1 MDRLFSFGM
10 LVLIALMASPSVK
23 PAKASWRSSYDTPTS
38 GYCASA
44 PPGQPIS
51 HYLAKDPRFCPENQR
66 SGTVRRK
73 IPKTTPVKKPK
84 SALVVGCSATPIR
97 YRYRNE
103 TVQSSLNA
111 KAGERCVL
119 TRKPDPDSSIGA
131 LKIIVQPRN
140 GSVQALEGY
149 SVAYTPRSG
158 FKGNDHFIQRVCR
171 DSNLEGTNCTNI
183 EYAVTVY

>member
-1 MDRLFSFGM
+1 MDRLFSFVM
-10 LVLIALMASPSVK
+10 VVLIGLMASPPVK

-44 PPGQPIS
+44 PPGRPTS

-66 SGTVRRK
+66 GGTVRQK
-73 IPKTTPVKKPK
+73 TPKSTPIKKPK
-84 SALVVGCSATPIR
+84 STLVVGCSATPVR
-97 YRYRNE
+97 YHYRNE

-119 TRKPDPDSSIGA
+119 TRKPSPGASIGA

-140 GSVQALEGY
+140 GSVQSLEGY
-149 SVAYTPRSG
+149 SVAYTPRSE
-158 FKGNDHFIQRVCR
+158 FKGNDHFIQRICG
-171 DSNLEGTNCTNI
+171 DSNLEGTNCSNI